1 VKWLDVFMGGVLVGA
16 LREHQDGSLEFAYD
30 AAWRAGEHAAPLSP
44 ILPLDAPVHAGE
56 AVAAY
61 FDNLLPEVSV
71 RDFIAR
77 VEHISPGNVFGWLER
92 FGGDTAGA
100 LSLLPHGQVPS
111 AEPHYLPVTMDAIGE
126 WFATSRGIPLHM
138 TGGQARMSLSGTQ
151 DKMSVF
157 VDDDGTLAIPLG
169 DAPSSHIIKP
179 SMGYRPDIPHTAI
192 NEALVM
198 MLAKTV
204 GLDVPEVRFVPEL
217 DAVLIARY
225 DRSRIPG
232 SPLQRL
238 HQNDLCQIMG
248 VAATRKYESEGGP
261 SLKACFETVLQ
272 HSHQPARDKKR
283 LVEWVVFNL
292 LVGNMDSH
300 AKNLSLLTVDGRTRL
315 APFYD
320 LVCTT
325 VYPHL
330 SRKFAFKMGGE
341 NRPEWIRE
349 RHWARFADE
358 IGVKARW
365 MDSVRATLLKGIEG
379 ALQGV
384 VDTLSGQVAQP
395 EGRAMIVRL
404 DAEIRRMLGRF
415 SQ

>member
-1 VKWLDVFMGGVLVGA
+1 VKHLDVFMGGVLVGT
-16 LREHQDGSLEFAYD
+16 LCEHPDGGLEFAYD
-30 AAWRAGEHAAPLSP
+30 AAWQASGQATPLSP
-44 ILPLDAPVHAGE
+44 ILPLGEHSHTGEPV
-56 AVAAY
+56 VAY
-61 FDNLLPEVSV
+61 FDNLLPEGSV

-111 AEPHYLPVTMDAIGE
+111 AEPRYLPVTVDTIRE
-126 WFATSRGIPLHM
+126 WFNTSRGIPLHM

-157 VDDDGTLAIPLG
+157 VDDGGALAIPLG

-179 SMGYRPDIPHTAI
+179 SMGDRPDIPHTAI

-198 MLAKTV
+198 MLAKAV
-204 GLDVPEVRFVPEL
+204 GLDVPEVRFVPAL

-232 SPLQRL
+232 APLQRL
-238 HQNDLCQIMG
+238 HQNDLCQMLGI
-248 VAATRKYESEGGP
+248 AATRKYESEGGP
-261 SLKACFETVLQ
+261 ALKTCFEMVMQ

-283 LVEWVVFNL
+283 LVEWVIFNL

-300 AKNLSLLTVDGRTRL
+300 AKNLSLLMVDGRARL

-330 SRKFAFKMGGE
+330 SRKFAFKIGGE
-341 NRPEWIRE
+341 NRPEWIRA

-365 MDSVRATLLKGIEG
+365 VDSVRETLLHRIAGG
-379 ALQGV
+379 LPGV
-384 VDTLSGQVAQP
+384 VDTLSGQVNPP
-395 EGRAMIVRL
+395 EGRAMIDRL

-415 SQ
+415 LA

>member
-1 VKWLDVFMGGVLVGA
+1 MKRLDVFMGGVLVGA
-16 LREHQDGSLEFAYD
+16 LCEHPDGGLEFSYD
-30 AAWRAGEHAAPLSP
+30 AAWLAGGQAVPLSP
-44 ILPLDAPVHAGE
+44 ILPLGEHSHTGE
-56 AVAAY
+56 AVVAY
-61 FDNLLPEVSV
+61 FDNLLPEGSV

-111 AEPHYLPVTMDAIGE
+111 AEPRYLPVTVEAIRE
-126 WFATSRGIPLHM
+126 WFNTSRGIPLHM

-157 VDDDGTLAIPLG
+157 VDDGGALAIPLG

-198 MLAKTV
+198 MLAKAV

-225 DRSRIPG
+225 DRQRRPG
-232 SPLQRL
+232 RPLQRL
-238 HQNDLCQIMG
+238 HQNDLCQMMG
-248 VAATRKYESEGGP
+248 IATTRKYESEGGP
-261 SLKACFETVLQ
+261 SLKACVETVMQ
-272 HSHQPARDKKR
+272 YSHQPARDKKR
-283 LVEWVVFNL
+283 LVEWVIFNL

-325 VYPHL
+325 VYPQL
-330 SRKFAFKMGGE
+330 SRKFAFKIGGE

-365 MDSVRATLLKGIEG
+365 VDSVRGTLLKRIEG
-379 ALQGV
+379 ALQEV
-384 VDTLSGQVAQP
+384 VDTLSGQVNP
-395 EGRAMIVRL
+395 PKGRAMIARL
-404 DAEIRRMLGRF
+404 DTEIRQMLKHR
-415 SQ
+415 SS

>member
-1 VKWLDVFMGGVLVGA
+1 VRRLDVFMGGVLVGM
-16 LREHQDGSLEFAYD
+16 LCEHPDGRLEFSYD
-30 AAWRAGEHAAPLSP
+30 AAWLAGGQTAPLSP
-44 ILPLDAPVHAGE
+44 ILPLGERVHAGE
-56 AVAAY
+56 AVVAY
-61 FDNLLPEVSV
+61 FDNLLPEGSV

-100 LSLLPHGQVPS
+100 LSLLPQGQVPS
-111 AEPHYLPVTMDAIGE
+111 AEPRYLPVTVEAIRE
-126 WFATSRGIPLHM
+126 WFNTSRGIPLDM

-157 VDDDGTLAIPLG
+157 VDDGGALAIPLG

-198 MLAKTV
+198 MLAKAV

-225 DRSRIPG
+225 DRQRMPG
-232 SPLQRL
+232 GPLQRL

-248 VAATRKYESEGGP
+248 IATTRKYESEGGP

-272 HSHQPARDKKR
+272 YSHQPARDKKR
-283 LVEWVVFNL
+283 LIEWVIFNL

-300 AKNLSLLTVDGRTRL
+300 AKNISLLTVDGRTRL

-320 LVCTT
+320 LVCTI

-330 SRKFAFKMGGE
+330 SRKFAFKIGGE

-365 MDSVRATLLKGIEG
+365 VDSVRETLLQRIEG

-384 VDTLSGQVAQP
+384 ADTLSGQVNLP
-395 EGRAMIVRL
+395 EGRAMIDRL
-404 DAEIRRMLGRF
+404 DTEIQRMLKRF
-415 SQ
+415 SS